1 MVSKSDAPR
10 RRSGL
15 PRSATTS
22 GQPDGWF
29 DYTGAY
35 QAAQSAAREYAEW
48 FDQANLACA
57 AWYAWWQAAYGIAP
71 GVAPLAG
78 GLSAWWWTSQN
89 ALPFAG
95 VV

>member
-1 MVSKSDAPR
+1 M
-10 RRSGL
+10 
-15 PRSATTS
+15 S
-22 GQPDGWF
+22 GQPEGWF
-29 DYTGAY
+29 DCTEAY
-35 QAAQSAAREYAEW
+35 QAAQSAARQYAEW
-48 FDQANLACA
+48 FEQANRACA